1 MVNWGKYLL
10 LGALGV
16 SIVVVSLL
24 VVWHGSPGY
33 VVKAQQYN
41 ITPYNTL
48 YVFTIRSPPLTS
60 MSLYNP
66 NIFHGGI
73 AWYGV
78 VQSHVAAANFTT
90 GEEIPILAEN
100 WTLQVLPN
108 GSLAIFI
115 TLRHSGMSNGQP
127 VTCWDVLTNN
137 IANGLIHN
145 MWGNVSIINNYT
157 CVVRMAQGYYLPP
170 TSPAAEAYDIFWAL
184 NWGGVAL
191 VWPYVPWKSLVDAA
205 LANYSWLWLFNFGNS
220 TQQAEARK
228 MLSSLINELFTAT
241 IPPNSPTTGPFYVCD
256 ITSEY
261 ILLCKNPYWYDAKDI
276 KVDYI
281 VEWQYSSMTQVYAAL
296 ASGKISIWNTGPG
309 SLSPSIV
316 TTILSNPNMKMFVI
330 PWWGG
335 DALYFNFLNPWLAM
349 PQVRQAI
356 YYAVNWTQLAQA
368 AYGPEFI
375 LPSPMPQ
382 VGIMNDKYPSL
393 VQEVASYWASQG
405 SPLINYTYNASLAAQ
420 LLESVGF
427 TKKGGVWYTPN
438 GSQFTLTIYISS
450 GAAPPQLALVNAI
463 ANALTSFGITTT
475 VVTYPSAEFRTVVQ
489 EGKYDLILLYY
500 DGAPEPGLPSFF
512 PEGPI
517 PAAYFQGYPLNA
529 THWNMV
535 ITLPNGTQISPLQAC
550 YKYLLSPAS
559 TFRCYAISM
568 WAWNHYVPFIQIDRN
583 TQVFFLN
590 TQYINWPLN
599 DTSIW
604 TQLPIIQTEAW
615 TELLKHISFKV
626 PTTTTTT
633 TTTSPVATTV
643 STTTTVTSTT
653 TVVTSTTVV
662 SGTTTTY
669 TTTSTVP
676 VTSTVT
682 VTATARPT
690 TVTVTKPVI
699 STTLVIGI
707 VVIVV
712 VIAAVVAAVIAL

>member
-1 MVNWGKYLL
+1 MVAKAWFKLTLAAAVIILVGLAVVQ
-10 LGALGV
+10 LGLRSTGP
-16 SIVVVSLL
+16 VVN
-24 VVWHGSPGY
+24 
-33 VVKAQQYN
+33 AQQYN

-48 YVFTIRSPPLTS
+48 YVFAIMSPPLTS
-60 MSLYNP
+60 ISLYNP

-78 VQSHVAAANFTT
+78 VQSHVAAINYTT
-90 GEEIPILAEN
+90 GEEIPILAKN

-108 GSLAIFI
+108 GSLAIYI

-127 VTCWDVLTNN
+127 ITCWDLLANN

-157 CVVRMAQGYYLPP
+157 CVFRMPEGYYAPP
-170 TSPAAEAYDIFWAL
+170 TSPAAEAYDVFWAL

-191 VWPYVPWKSLVDAA
+191 DWTFNAWYPLMEAT
-205 LANYSWLWLFNFGNS
+205 LANYSWLWLFNFGNA

-228 MLSSLINELFTAT
+228 VLTPLINELFTAT
-241 IPPNSPTTGPFYVCD
+241 LPPNTPTTGPFYVCD
-256 ITSEY
+256 ITPEY
-261 ILLCKNPYWYDAKDI
+261 ILLCKNPYFYAAKDI

-309 SLSPSIV
+309 SLSPSIIA
-316 TTILSNPNMKMFVI
+316 TILSNPNMKMFTI

-368 AYGPEFI
+368 AYGPQFI

-393 VQEVASYWASQG
+393 VQQVISYWASQG
-405 SPLINYTYNASLAAQ
+405 SPLINYTYNPDEAAK

-438 GSQFTLTIYISS
+438 GSEFTLTLYIGS
-450 GAAPPQLALVNAI
+450 GAAPPQLALVNSI
-463 ANALTSFGITTT
+463 ANALTSFGIPTT
-475 VVTYPSAEFRTVVQ
+475 VTVYPSSEFSTIVQ
-489 EGKYDLILLYY
+489 KGQYDIMFQYY

-517 PAAYFQGYPLNA
+517 PAAYFQGYPFNV

-535 ITLPNGTQISPLQAC
+535 ITLPNGTQVSPLQAC
-550 YKYLLSPAS
+550 YKYQLNPAR
-559 TFRCYAISM
+559 TFSCYAISM

-583 TQVFFLN
+583 TQVFFIN

-604 TQLPIIQTEAW
+604 SNLPSIQTEAW
-615 TELLKHISFKV
+615 TTLLTHISFKT
-626 PTTTTTT
+626 PTAT
-633 TTTSPVATTV
+633 ATT
-643 STTTTVTSTT
+643 TSTT
-653 TVVTSTTVV
+653 TSTA
-662 SGTTTTY
+662 
-669 TTTSTVP
+669 P
-676 VTSTVT
+676 
-682 VTATARPT
+682 A
-690 TVTVTKPVI
+690 TVTK
-699 STTLVIGI
+699 
-707 VVIVV
+707 VVTPSYVLY
-712 VIAAVVAAVIAL
+712 AVVAVVVVVVVAAAVAIILMRRR